1 MFCNNWG
8 NVKLQDVAHY
18 SKERIELQ
26 KVNKL
31 NYISTENMLSEK
43 GGITEASSLPKV
55 KSLTKYDQG
64 DTLISNIRPYFKKI
78 WYADKTGGTSNDV
91 LVFKTNNLIHSKFL
105 YYYLSQDSFFD
116 YMTKTAKGTK
126 MPRGDKQALM
136 NIKLNLPSL
145 EEQKA
150 ISDIFSS
157 LDERIELNN
166 QMNETLEEM
175 AQALFKRWFVDFEF
189 PNDEGQPYRSSG
201 GEMIESELGMIPK
214 GWNIGYF
221 RDYMVDILGGDW
233 GKEEVTGNYNKAVY
247 CLRGADIP
255 EIRAGRKGKMPRRYI
270 LEKNYLKKK
279 LANGD
284 LVVEISGGSPT
295 QSTGRITYI
304 SQALLEKYDLDVVST
319 NFCRAI
325 TLKDSYMTE
334 FYYFYWDYLYKNDV
348 LFQYENGTTG
358 IKNLDINSFLDK
370 FSIIQPPKELLKMLH
385 DKISIILSLVQANG
399 EENERLAHVRDT
411 LLPKLMSGEIRVS
424 DLES

>member
-189 PNDEGQPYRSSG
+189 PNDEGHLTDQ
-201 GEMIESELGMIPK
+201 
-214 GWNIGYF
+214 
-221 RDYMVDILGGDW
+221 
-233 GKEEVTGNYNKAVY
+233 AV
-247 CLRGADIP
+247 
-255 EIRAGRKGKMPRRYI
+255 
-270 LEKNYLKKK
+270 EK
-279 LANGD
+279 
-284 LVVEISGGSPT
+284 
-295 QSTGRITYI
+295 
-304 SQALLEKYDLDVVST
+304 
-319 NFCRAI
+319 
-325 TLKDSYMTE
+325 
-334 FYYFYWDYLYKNDV
+334 
-348 LFQYENGTTG
+348 
-358 IKNLDINSFLDK
+358 
-370 FSIIQPPKELLKMLH
+370 
-385 DKISIILSLVQANG
+385 
-399 EENERLAHVRDT
+399 
-411 LLPKLMSGEIRVS
+411 
-424 DLES
+424 